1 MHGMRD
7 DVTRREFFGMTASAV
22 FLYGFHLPAST
33 ANAQPGTGAFAPNAF
48 IRIDEHGVVTLISPQ
63 VEMGQGVYT
72 SLSMIVAEELDADW
86 NRVRVEHAPANEKLY
101 VNPMIGVQATGNSN
115 SIRAFWKPLRQAGAK
130 ARACLVEAAARIWQV
145 PAAEC
150 RTEEGKVIHDRTSRT
165 LDYGALIAGAA
176 AITPRQEVPLKDA
189 SKFRLIGRP
198 LKRLDT
204 PDKTN
209 GRAMY
214 GIDARP
220 PGVKVATLTK
230 SPVLGGKVASV
241 DERRARAIAGVRQ
254 VVVLDDLVAV
264 VADHMWAA
272 KQGLAA
278 LEVTWNDG
286 PNGNVSTDLI
296 WSRLR
301 AASKRDGA
309 VAKEVGRAGE
319 ILAEANVVTAEYEMP
334 LLAHATLEPLNCTV
348 HITPSSA
355 EAWVGTQ
362 ALARAQAAVAKAA
375 NLPAAQVTV
384 HNHVIGG
391 GFGRRL
397 DVDMVYDAA
406 RIAKQVAGP
415 VKVVWTR
422 EEDIRHDYFRPVYH
436 SIISARL
443 EDGRIAG
450 WKHKISGSAV
460 VARYLPFAFQRNV
473 DPDGVDGAVDMPYE
487 IPNYRVE
494 FNREEPPGINTAFWR
509 GVGPNNNVFA
519 IESFVDELAR
529 GAGQDPIAFRRAHL
543 DKVPRLQAALDLVKQ
558 KSGWGTPLP
567 ARCGRGVS
575 AQAAFGTFVATV
587 VECGVGDAG
596 EIELR
601 RVTTAVDTGQ
611 PINPDTIVAQLQG
624 GLTFGLTAA
633 LYGEITL
640 KNGRVEQSNFHD
652 YQLLRINQAPPI
664 DVHLI
669 RNSEAPGGIGET
681 GTTSAVPALRN
692 AIYAATGVALRRMP
706 IDSKLLVRSART

>member
-1 MHGMRD
+1 MAD
-7 DVTRREFFGMTASAV
+7 NLDLTRREFFGMTASAV
-22 FLYGFHLPAST
+22 FVYGFHLPTST
-33 ANAQPGTGAFAPNAF
+33 ANAQSNAGPFAPNAF
-48 IRIDEHGVVTLISPQ
+48 IRIDAKGVVTFISPQ

-86 NRVRVEHAPANEKLY
+86 NRVRVEPAPANEKLY

-115 SIRAFWKPLRQAGAK
+115 SIRGFWKPLRQAGATT
-130 ARACLVEAAARIWQV
+130 RACLVEAAARSWKV

-150 RTEEGKVIHDRTSRT
+150 RTQEGKVIHDRSGRT

-176 AITPRQEVPLKDA
+176 AITPPKDAPLKDSA
-189 SKFRLIGRP
+189 KFRLIGRA

-204 PDKTN
+204 PDKSN
-209 GRAMY
+209 GRAQY

-220 PGVKVATLTK
+220 PGVMVATLTK

-241 DERRARAIAGVRQ
+241 DDRRARAVSGVRQ
-254 VVVLDDLVAV
+254 VVVLDDLVAIV
-264 VADHMWAA
+264 GDHMWAA

-278 LEVTWNDG
+278 LDVAWNDG
-286 PNGNVSTDLI
+286 PNGNVSTDMI

-309 VAKEVGRAGE
+309 VAKEAGRVSE
-319 ILAEANVVTAEYEMP
+319 ILGTGEVVTAEYEMP

-348 HITPSSA
+348 HITPTSA
-355 EAWVGTQ
+355 EAWTGTQ

-375 NLPAAQVTV
+375 DLPAAQVIV

-422 EEDIRHDYFRPVYH
+422 EQDIRHDYFRPVYH
-436 SIISARL
+436 TMLSARL
-443 EDGRIAG
+443 EGGRIAG

-460 VARYLPFAFQRNV
+460 VARYLPFAFRDNV
-473 DPDGVDGAVDMPYE
+473 DPDGVDAAADLPYD
-487 IPNYRVE
+487 IPNYRIE

-519 IESFVDELAR
+519 IESFIDELAR
-529 GAGQDPIAFRRAHL
+529 RDGQDPIAFRRAHL
-543 DKVPRLQAALDLVKQ
+543 DKVPRLQAALDLVKL

-567 ARCGRGVS
+567 ARHGRGVS
-575 AQAAFGTFVATV
+575 AQSAFGTFVATV
-587 VECGVGDAG
+587 VECAVSDAG

-611 PINPDTIVAQLQG
+611 PVNPDTIVAQLQG

-640 KNGRVEQSNFHD
+640 QNGRVEQSNFHD

-669 RNSEAPGGIGET
+669 RNGESPGGIGET

-692 AIYAATGVALRRMP
+692 AIFAATGVALRRMP
-706 IDSKLLVRSART
+706 IDSKLLVKPART